1 MTMAPTRRS
10 LARALALA
18 LVATPIAAAACGACV
33 EDKVAATY
41 DHAVVT
47 RAAARHDVVVY
58 AGIEGRGN
66 AEALARAVKAAAART
81 HGVDRSSIRVSAHPA
96 AVSFAMDAGARTPEA
111 LVQAV
116 ARSTATPGVKLELLR
131 VVR

>member
-1 MTMAPTRRS
+1 MTMTRQPRS
-10 LARALALA
+10 TARALALA
-18 LVATPIAAAACGACV
+18 LLAAPVAAAACGACI

-47 RAAARHDVVVY
+47 RAAARHDVVVF

-66 AEALARAVKAAAART
+66 ADALARAVKAAAGRT
-81 HGVDRSSIRVSAHPA
+81 RGVDRTSIRASADPL
-96 AVSFAMDAGARTPEA
+96 AVSFAVDAGAGTPDA
-111 LVQAV
+111 IVQAV

-131 VVR
+131 VVH